1 MYTRCP
7 SCRAEICFQPP
18 ANAANL
24 PDGYKHRIK
33 CPSCGVTIGVKLP
46 NRDAIASVQPTFTPQ
61 NPNAYSPEPI
71 YNAGA
76 ATVAQDDKQARRE
89 ARALANANK
98 KTGLSRNIAMLVFA
112 VLLLACSVVGYFVSQ
127 GNIDLE
133 ILGGLAFFDGV
144 NVLKDIAANGDTYS
158 MLFDASIANGLLT
171 VLPAIFFLAT
181 LLVAAIAI
189 VSMFIKKY
197 GRLLN
202 LILAL
207 GLTAV
212 SACILFAPF
221 VAAEDGMLGGT
232 ASLLY
237 ILALGED
244 GALSIGNYFMNLIEA
259 QFYLILVPMALGII
273 HIIASLVCLKS
284 MKKKVA

>member
-1 MYTRCP
+1 
-7 SCRAEICFQPP
+7 
-18 ANAANL
+18 
-24 PDGYKHRIK
+24 
-33 CPSCGVTIGVKLP
+33 
-46 NRDAIASVQPTFTPQ
+46 
-61 NPNAYSPEPI
+61 
-71 YNAGA
+71 
-76 ATVAQDDKQARRE
+76 
-89 ARALANANK
+89 
-98 KTGLSRNIAMLVFA
+98 MLVFA

-144 NVLKDIAANGDTYS
+144 SVLKDIAANGDTYS
-158 MLFDASIANGLLT
+158 MLFDASVANGLLT

-181 LLVAAIAI
+181 LLVATIAI

>member
-1 MYTRCP
+1 
-7 SCRAEICFQPP
+7 
-18 ANAANL
+18 
-24 PDGYKHRIK
+24 
-33 CPSCGVTIGVKLP
+33 
-46 NRDAIASVQPTFTPQ
+46 
-61 NPNAYSPEPI
+61 
-71 YNAGA
+71 
-76 ATVAQDDKQARRE
+76 
-89 ARALANANK
+89 
-98 KTGLSRNIAMLVFA
+98 MLVFA

-144 NVLKDIAANGDTYS
+144 SVLKDIAANGDIYS
-158 MLFDASIANGLLT
+158 MLFDASVANGLVT

-244 GALSIGNYFMNLIEA
+244 GALSIGDYFMNLIEA
-259 QFYLILVPMALGII
+259 QFYLILVPVALGII

>member
-144 NVLKDIAANGDTYS
+144 SVLKDIAANGDTYS

-202 LILAL
+202 LISRSGSRRCRLAFSSPPSSRRK
-207 GLTAV
+207 TAC
-212 SACILFAPF
+212 SAARLRCSTSSPSAKT
-221 VAAEDGMLGGT
+221 AHSRSGT
-232 ASLLY
+232 TS
-237 ILALGED
+237 
-244 GALSIGNYFMNLIEA
+244 
-259 QFYLILVPMALGII
+259 
-273 HIIASLVCLKS
+273 
-284 MKKKVA
+284 